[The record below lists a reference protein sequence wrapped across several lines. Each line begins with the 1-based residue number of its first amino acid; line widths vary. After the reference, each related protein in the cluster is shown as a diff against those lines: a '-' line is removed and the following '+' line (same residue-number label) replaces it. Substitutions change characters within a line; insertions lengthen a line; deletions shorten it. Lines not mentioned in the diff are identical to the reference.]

1 MTAEGSPM
9 KFPHPASLSPDEPE
23 SGLHALIAGRPVI
36 PAELPDG
43 STAWLVS
50 GYEQVRQVFT
60 DQRFSRALAAAPGR
74 SLNALEL
81 STAGTI
87 VGMDPPEHTRL
98 RKLVVGAFTTRRVEG
113 MRPRVAAIVDELIGA
128 FTAGPQPTDLMANFC
143 LPLPVRVICE
153 LLGVP
158 VADVDNFHAWSAM
171 LVGTWE
177 HDTDEVIMAGV
188 AVYEYLA
195 ELIKSKRRQ
204 PGDDLLD
211 ALIAARDSGD
221 RLSEEEL
228 IVLSGSLLIAGYA
241 TIATQI
247 SLSLVTLLDHPA
259 ELARLRADPS
269 LIPGAV
275 EEMLRYV
282 TINVLPLARV
292 TTEDVRLGG
301 VTIPADEL
309 VLPLSWVA
317 NRDPQV
323 FSEPGRFDVGREPA
337 SHLAFGTGPHHC
349 IGAPLARLELQES
362 LRALITQLPGL
373 ALAVPPADLTFK
385 SGMALRTL
393 RELLVTWT

>member
-158 VADVDNFHAWSAM
+158 VADVDKFHAWSAM